1 MLEPNH
7 YFPPF
12 SEEEYKRRYRVL
24 AEAMQEEGLDCLIIN
39 GSTSLA
45 GNDTGQINAQY
56 LSNYAGIGQTYVVF
70 PAEGDPTLHIGMPL
84 HAQNARAISPIQ
96 DVRAGVELEVSVSAR
111 LKELGLDKGRIG
123 LVGPAVNY
131 FLPITVPYEHYK
143 RFLEDFP
150 EAQFLD
156 VSEWYECIRSIKSA
170 EEIALIERAAALTD
184 LCHEEVVHAT
194 RPGMSHADLRRV
206 AEQVAFMHKG
216 NLCMMHLSS
225 WPMSNQ
231 SWPYPD
237 FWPTNRPVE
246 EGHLLM
252 TELPVGYGME
262 HARNSMLHALLGLRF
277 IKNSPVYPID
287 SLEC

>member
-1 MLEPNH
+1 
-7 YFPPF
+7 
-12 SEEEYKRRYRVL
+12 
-24 AEAMQEEGLDCLIIN
+24 MQEEGLDCLIIN

-45 GNDTGQINAQY
+45 AAIRARLTPSIYQIMPG
-56 LSNYAGIGQTYVVF
+56 SGR
-70 PAEGDPTLHIGMPL
+70 PTWYFRQRLRLLHIGMPL
-84 HAQNARAISPIQ
+84 HAQNARDISPIQ
-96 DVRAGVELEVSVSAR
+96 DVRAGVELEATVSAR
-111 LKELGLDKGRIG
+111 LKELGLEKGRIG
-123 LVGPAVNY
+123 IVGPAVNY
-131 FLPITVPYEHYK
+131 FLPITIPYEHYK

-150 EAQFLD
+150 EAEFLD
-156 VSEWYECIRSIKSA
+156 VSEWYECIRSVKSE
-170 EEIALIERAAALTD
+170 EEIALIERAAALND
-184 LCHEEVVHAT
+184 LCHEAVVHAT

-237 FWPTNRPVE
+237 FWPTNRTVE
-246 EGHLLM
+246 EGHLIM